1 MQRQLQWLLGFETYL
16 YWFSRVQSRILRWD
30 RNERDVLHFIQLLAV
45 DANVLDI
52 GANVGIMTTPI
63 SRHVRLGTVHA
74 YEPIPENFRVLR
86 RIVEDCRLDNVVLH
100 EIALGDREDEL
111 EMVMPE
117 QEHVRMQGLSH
128 VVRAGASDAA
138 GAPDEPGIRYRV
150 PQRRLD
156 DDPAIEGLRI
166 DAIKM
171 DVENFEHHVL
181 RGASKMLERDRP
193 LIYTELWDNE
203 VRSACFA
210 LLEPM
215 GYRAE
220 VLENSELVPF
230 RPGVHKHNNF
240 FLVAR
245 G

>member
-1 MQRQLQWLLGFETYL
+1 MLQRLLGFETYL
-16 YWFSRVQSRILRWD
+16 FWFSRVQSRILRWD
-30 RNERDVLHFIQLLAV
+30 RNERDVLHFISLLAV

-74 YEPIPENFRVLR
+74 YEPIPENFRVLQ
-86 RIVEDCRLDNVVLH
+86 RIVQRGKLDNVVLH
-100 EIALGDREDEL
+100 EVALGDSDGEL
-111 EMVMPE
+111 EMVMPVE
-117 QEHVRMQGLSH
+117 EHVRMQGLSH
-128 VVRAGASDAA
+128 VVGDDTSDVS
-138 GAPDEPGIRYRV
+138 GSRYRV

-156 DDPAIEGLRI
+156 DDPAVDGLRI
-166 DAIKM
+166 DGIKM

-181 RGASKMLERDRP
+181 RGAARLLERDRP

-210 LLEPM
+210 LLEPL

-220 VLENSELVPF
+220 VLENGELVPY
-230 RPGVHKHNNF
+230 RPGVHKQSNF
-240 FLVAR
+240 FLVPR